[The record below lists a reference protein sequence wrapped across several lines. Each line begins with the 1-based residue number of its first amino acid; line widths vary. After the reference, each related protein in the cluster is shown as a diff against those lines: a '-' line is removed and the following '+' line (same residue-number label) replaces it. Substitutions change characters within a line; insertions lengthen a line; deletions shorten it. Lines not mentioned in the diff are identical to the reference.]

1 MKEAVNCLKCY
12 RIHKY
17 DNIIFCPFIGLE
29 ECIRGQHYVELENTS
44 NINEIKD
51 KSKIPDFKPTDKCAS
66 KKAIQW
72 EQYHEQI
79 FEMLEAGYTR
89 YRIAKEIGVNINALY
104 AYVSRYKQ

>member
-29 ECIRGQHYVELENTS
+29 ECIRGRHYVELENTS

-72 EQYHEQI
+72 EQ
-79 FEMLEAGYTR
+79 
-89 YRIAKEIGVNINALY
+89 
-104 AYVSRYKQ
+104 

>member
-66 KKAIQW
+66 KKLFNGSNTTNK
-72 EQYHEQI
+72 Y
-79 FEMLEAGYTR
+79 
-89 YRIAKEIGVNINALY
+89 
-104 AYVSRYKQ
+104 SRCLKLGIPGIELLKK